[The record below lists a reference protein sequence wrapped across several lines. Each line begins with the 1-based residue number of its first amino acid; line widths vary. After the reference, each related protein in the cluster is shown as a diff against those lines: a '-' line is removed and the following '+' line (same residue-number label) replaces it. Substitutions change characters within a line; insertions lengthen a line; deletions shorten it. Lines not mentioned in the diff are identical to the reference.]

1 LGEIVLGAIFAI
13 LSAASFALNNAAAR
27 RAVVTGTPTQGMAL
41 TVPIGVLCFLL
52 VATLTGEMVGLGQF
66 PPAAVAWMMAVG
78 LLHFL
83 LGRYCNYR
91 ANQYAGANLTG
102 PVIQLQVV
110 VTLALAVVVLNEP
123 CSALQVIGGIV
134 MLAGSF
140 ITQSQQL
147 GRAAA
152 APVGNG
158 GKPRAADA
166 DAIKAPKFVP
176 RQAEGYLFALL
187 AAFAY
192 GTTPIMVRTALR
204 HAGPSSAILGGV
216 ISYGAATAAIALMLM
231 LSTPLRHN
239 VMALRRD
246 NIPWFVFSGVFVAMA
261 QGFLYS
267 ALAVAPIMLVMPL
280 LQLTLVFRIIF
291 AMWLNPEHEVFGW
304 KVIAGSAISILGACT
319 VSLDTD
325 VILAAF
331 GVEGAPARLLRW
343 QI

>member
-1 LGEIVLGAIFAI
+1 VLGAIFAI

-52 VATLTGEMVGLGQF
+52 VAALTGELTRLANF
-66 PPAAVAWMMAVG
+66 PGSAIAWMMAVG

-83 LGRYCNYR
+83 FGRYCNYR

-110 VTLALAVVVLNEP
+110 VTLALAVVVLDEP
-123 CSALQVIGGIV
+123 CTALQVMGGIV

-140 ITQSQQL
+140 VTQSQQL
-147 GRAAA
+147 SAPTAA
-152 APVGNG
+152 
-158 GKPRAADA
+158 PRAAKAKGPLAADVDA
-166 DAIKAPKFVP
+166 PTAPNFVP
-176 RQAEGYLFALL
+176 RHAEGYLFALL

-216 ISYGAATAAIALMLM
+216 ISYGAATAAIVLML
-231 LSTPLRHN
+231 LFWTPLRRN
-239 VMALRRD
+239 VMALQRD
-246 NIPWFVFSGVFVAMA
+246 NIPWFVYSGVFVAMA

-267 ALAVAPIMLVMPL
+267 AVAIAPIMFVMPL
-280 LQLTLVFRIIF
+280 MQLALVFRIIF

-319 VSLDTD
+319 VSIDTA
-325 VILAAF
+325 VILHAL
-331 GVEGAPARLLRW
+331 GVEGVPAQLLSW
-343 QI
+343 QIQ

>member
-1 LGEIVLGAIFAI
+1 VSVLGAIFAV

-52 VATLTGEMVGLGQF
+52 VAALTGELTRLAHF
-66 PPAAVAWMMAVG
+66 PASAIAWMMAVG

-83 LGRYCNYR
+83 FGRYCNYR

-110 VTLALAVVVLNEP
+110 VTLALAVVVLDEP
-123 CSALQVIGGIV
+123 CTALQVMGGMV

-140 ITQSQQL
+140 VTQSQQL
-147 GRAAA
+147 STPTAA
-152 APVGNG
+152 
-158 GKPRAADA
+158 PRAAKAKGALATDA
-166 DAIKAPKFVP
+166 QAPSVPSFVP
-176 RQAEGYLFALL
+176 RLAEGYFFALL

-216 ISYGAATAAIALMLM
+216 ISYGAATAAIVLML
-231 LSTPLRHN
+231 LIWTPLRRN
-239 VMALRRD
+239 VMALQRD
-246 NIPWFVFSGVFVAMA
+246 NIPWFVYSGVFVAMA

-267 ALAVAPIMLVMPL
+267 AVAIAPIMFVMPL
-280 LQLTLVFRIIF
+280 MQLALVFRIIF

-319 VSLDTD
+319 VSIDTA
-325 VILAAF
+325 VILHAL
-331 GVEGAPARLLRW
+331 GVEGMPAQLLSR
-343 QI
+343 QIQ

>member
-1 LGEIVLGAIFAI
+1 MLGAIFAI

-52 VATLTGEMVGLGQF
+52 VAALTGELTRLPEF
-66 PPAAVAWMMAVG
+66 PASAIAWMTAVG

-83 LGRYCNYR
+83 FGRYCNYR

-102 PVIQLQVV
+102 PVIQLQVL
-110 VTLALAVVVLNEP
+110 VTLTLAVVVLDEP
-123 CSALQVIGGIV
+123 CTALQVMGGMV

-147 GRAAA
+147 SAPTAA
-152 APVGNG
+152 
-158 GKPRAADA
+158 PRAAEAKSPLAA
-166 DAIKAPKFVP
+166 DAHAPAPKFVP
-176 RQAEGYLFALL
+176 RHAEGYLFALL

-216 ISYGAATAAIALMLM
+216 ISYGAATAAIVLML
-231 LSTPLRHN
+231 LFWTPLRRN

-246 NIPWFVFSGVFVAMA
+246 NIPWFLYSGVFVAMA

-267 ALAVAPIMLVMPL
+267 AVAVAPIMFVMPL
-280 LQLTLVFRIIF
+280 MQLALVFRIIF

-319 VSLDTD
+319 VSIDTD
-325 VILAAF
+325 IILHAL
-331 GVEGAPARLLRW
+331 GVEGAPAQLLRW
-343 QI
+343 QIQ